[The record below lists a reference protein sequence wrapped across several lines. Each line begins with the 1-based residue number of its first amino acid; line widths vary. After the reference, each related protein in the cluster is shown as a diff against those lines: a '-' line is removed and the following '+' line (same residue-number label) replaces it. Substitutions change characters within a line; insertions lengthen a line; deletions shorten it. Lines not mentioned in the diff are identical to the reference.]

1 MPMTTHFRKFAV
13 LCILSLV
20 IGGCASLRGITTT
33 PPRWVMVSVPN
44 HGTLQQIQ
52 TRVSLDGV
60 RWSGPSLVSIPWGTA
75 VNSAV
80 PPGVGAQYA
89 DGIYVLTYFDTGS
102 VTNSSASRLHFMRS
116 YDGLVWFDD
125 QIYQENGAD
134 VYFNVDFRSQP
145 AVLFDFDLDRWVVA
159 FSSVSSQPLSG
170 VIRVLVLQVP
180 GYTTAQSNPDMIS
193 PVSLDGSVG
202 IFKHEGEFWIV
213 YRDLFD
219 DLYGYRSPDLQNW
232 QSTSGHPQGLR
243 STDVTAG
250 GGAVA
255 TVSGPFVS
263 NGPTGPLMAVTESGG
278 ARIYRTDPGANRWA
292 LHSVVP
298 NIPNQPMNP
307 FSIDATAAI
316 AGIES
321 AVVVARP
328 AGQLGLARP
337 GGNAGLA
344 ERRQLGNFIHRYQ
357 SWRLPRVRHE
367 QCCAVRSG
375 FPPPGVPPHIGIIE
389 ECLPPAKSYGP
400 IPGILGSSVQI

>member
-1 MPMTTHFRKFAV
+1 MFFGRRQGEGKGGMPMTTHFRKFAV

-60 RWSGPSLVSIPWGTA
+60 RWSGPSLVSIPGGTA
-75 VNSAV
+75 VNRAV
-80 PPGVGAQYA
+80 PPGVGAHYA
-89 DGIYVLTYFDTGS
+89 DGIFVLTYFDTGS
-102 VTNSSASRLHFMRS
+102 VTNTSASRLHFMRS

-180 GYTTAQSNPDMIS
+180 GYTTAQSNTDMIS

-202 IFKHEGEFWIV
+202 ILKHEGEFWIV

-219 DLYGYRSPDLQNW
+219 DVYGYRSPDLQNW

-243 STDVTAG
+243 STDVRAG
-250 GGAVA
+250 GGRGCGGDSLRPVRIQRSDRSVDGSHRKRRGADIPNG
-255 TVSGPFVS
+255 SGRQSLGSSFCCAQYPQPANEPIFHRCDGGDCRYRVGS
-263 NGPTGPLMAVTESGG
+263 SGG
-278 ARIYRTDPGANRWA
+278 APSRATRSCPAWRERRSGG
-292 LHSVVP
+292 
-298 NIPNQPMNP
+298 
-307 FSIDATAAI
+307 TAATREFYTPI
-316 AGIES
+316 PI
-321 AVVVARP
+321 VASPSRT
-328 AGQLGLARP
+328 ARTM
-337 GGNAGLA
+337 L
-344 ERRQLGNFIHRYQ
+344 RSTI
-357 SWRLPRVRHE
+357 RLPT
-367 QCCAVRSG
+367 SG
-375 FPPPGVPPHIGIIE
+375 STASHWNN
-389 ECLPPAKSYGP
+389 
-400 IPGILGSSVQI
+400 

>member
-1 MPMTTHFRKFAV
+1 MFFGRRQGEGKGGMPMTTHFRKFAV

-20 IGGCASLRGITTT
+20 IGGCASLRGSTTT

-60 RWSGPSLVSIPWGTA
+60 RWSGPSLVSIPGGTA
-75 VNSAV
+75 VNRAV

-102 VTNSSASRLHFMRS
+102 VTNTSASRLHFMRS
-116 YDGLVWFDD
+116 YDGLVWLDD

-145 AVLFDFDLDRWVVA
+145 AVFFDFDLDRWVVA

-180 GYTTAQSNPDMIS
+180 DYTTGQSNPDIIS
-193 PVSLDGSVG
+193 PVNLDGSVG
-202 IFKHEGEFWIV
+202 ILKHEGEFWIV

-328 AGQLGLARP
+328 QQGNSVLPGLAGTQVWRN
-337 GGNAGLA
+337 GGN
-344 ERRQLGNFIHRYQ
+344 
-357 SWRLPRVRHE
+357 S
-367 QCCAVRSG
+367 
-375 FPPPGVPPHIGIIE
+375 
-389 ECLPPAKSYGP
+389 
-400 IPGILGSSVQI
+400 GILYTDTNRGVSLAYGTNNVAQYDPASHLREYRLTLE